1 MLSKVKTNQI
11 SIPFLKQEAESATVQ
26 QHSDDPEQLKII
38 ILCHDKVMVN
48 ISIKNNA
55 FLLLIQ
61 KNLFRNN
68 SLQKNATWHL

>member
-26 QHSDDPEQLKII
+26 QQSDDPEQLKII
-38 ILCHDKVMVN
+38 ILCHDKVTVN

-68 SLQKNATWHL
+68 SLQKNAT